1 MADIPI
7 ILLAAGSSSRMGRP
21 KQLLPWGDL
30 TLIEYQVE
38 KLLQIGNPVY
48 VVLGSL
54 SEQILPYLKKYPVN
68 VVINPDW
75 EKGMGTSVAAGIKQV
90 LSDEP
95 KTNGVLYSLIDQP
108 LVTVVHLQK
117 LIDTFTSGQEQI
129 IASLSEN
136 GWLGVP
142 ALFDAC
148 YFPELQQLNSV
159 QGAKMLIKK
168 YASKVISVEAGD
180 ILEDMDTLESYQ
192 RLLMKSSRQNL
203 SY

>member
-7 ILLAAGSSSRMGRP
+7 FLLAAGSSSRMGQP
-21 KQLLPWGDL
+21 KQLLPWGEQ
-30 TLIEYQVE
+30 TLIEFQVE
-38 KLLQIGNPVY
+38 KLVTGGNPVY
-48 VVLGSL
+48 VVLGSS
-54 SEQILPYLKKYPVN
+54 SEQIFPLLKKYPVN

-90 LSDEP
+90 LTDLP
-95 KTNGVLYSLIDQP
+95 TTRAVIYTLIDQP
-108 LVTVVHLQK
+108 LVTITYLQK
-117 LIDTFTSGQEQI
+117 IVDTFTSGQKQI

-136 GWLGVP
+136 DWLGVP

-148 YFPELQQLNSV
+148 YFPELQQLNGV

-180 ILEDMDTLESYQ
+180 ILEDMDTIESYN